1 MQSKASDHQIVFFNL
16 AKYKLKGWEG
26 APPLIQR
33 KKMPTEGRHF
43 FLWMGGAPS
52 HQFILYFAK
61 LKKNNLVIAKGGA
74 KIFMIFQI
82 LDFCHF
88 LQKQKLGH
96 QSNRRGHKIF
106 GKIQKSEKSWK
117 PP

>member
-1 MQSKASDHQIVFFNL
+1 MEHVSGSPKGAQSRYGDADRRSAFFSLDGGGSFPSIYLVLRQI
-16 AKYKLKGWEG
+16 
-26 APPLIQR
+26 
-33 KKMPTEGRHF
+33 
-43 FLWMGGAPS
+43 
-52 HQFILYFAK
+52 
-61 LKKNNLVIAKGGA
+61 KKNNLVIAKGGA

-106 GKIQKSEKSWK
+106 GKIQKSEKS
-117 PP
+117 